1 MFIRLLLISACV
13 AATYFS
19 ELEDGEIETLSRSH
33 KRRKRHREGQ
43 DGLRRNSDYPAW
55 YNRDLEEVNII
66 SRGLDSI
73 LSHLGS
79 SLVPAVTRFPLRMMA
94 EDSEDAASKISA
106 DIKFMKV
113 LLSEDLQ
120 DSVTMRSSMERKMQS
135 DSTWGAWNN
144 SVVNLLIMGNS
155 ARFDEGD
162 FLENLSPF
170 VRLHVEI
177 VKFVFRSWSE
187 FVTSLKKYPLIEEL
201 SSDFPA
207 GSVSFPSL
215 YLPFVGE
222 IVPETFRSFFDRLL
236 PQVSSLWPSLRDRY
250 LNSLRYQL
258 DTVKALLEE
267 LELLVSQVMNQEGVV
282 DTSQQEIFKDL
293 LCPDLIKVSAF
304 VSWVP
309 PENIRRSNRL
319 IVSLFRICS
328 ESTAVD
334 FDKKHKMISYLPEVI
349 RNQSYFAKKTFR
361 VSSLRD
367 SMLELSKPLLER
379 GNEIFPSN
387 IIVKFTDTR
396 AEGDNGP
403 RAQWLSVMFE
413 YYFKA
418 GNGIFEYSDDSNRF
432 LKPCAKASFKALSA
446 VGRLIG
452 ISIRHGITV
461 GAKLTPCSLALLR
474 LPSKSFDLEKCVK
487 AEDPLFYSG
496 VKKIEL
502 AFAWDDQ
509 EAAEMLLQS
518 LPDSHDLTQTSYP
531 EYIHE
536 RLYEKGVGSIRKQ
549 MAHVSRAIQSVIP
562 QAALEL
568 FTDQEFETMINGVD
582 ELPGDSLWN
591 GIHFKVTSIET
602 QIKQWLE
609 EIIHEENEAFRF
621 AFNRFVTGAA
631 QPPVN
636 LNDPWIFATVNFS
649 ATLDSL
655 PTAQT
660 CFRNILIPNYLS
672 KETLRDKLLLAVFHG
687 VSTLELY

>member
-1 MFIRLLLISACV
+1 MIIRLLTISASV

-19 ELEDGEIETLSRSH
+19 ELEDGEIETLSRSNT
-33 KRRKRHREGQ
+33 RRKRRREHQ
-43 DGLRRNSDYPAW
+43 DRLTRQSEYPEW
-55 YNRDLEEVNII
+55 YNRDLDEVNII
-66 SRGLDSI
+66 SRGLDSV

-79 SLVPAVTRFPLRMMA
+79 NLVPAVTRFPLRTM
-94 EDSEDAASKISA
+94 SEESEGAASKISA
-106 DIKFMKV
+106 DIKFMKA

-120 DSVTMRSSMERKMQS
+120 DSVTMRNSMERKMQS

-162 FLENLSPF
+162 FLVNLSPF

-187 FVTSLKKYPLIEEL
+187 FATSLKKYTLIEEL
-201 SSDFPA
+201 SLDFPPD
-207 GSVSFPSL
+207 SVSLPSL

-222 IVPETFRSFFDRLL
+222 IVPETMQGFFDRLL
-236 PQVSSLWPSLRDRY
+236 PQATSLWPSLRDRY
-250 LNSLRYQL
+250 LNSLRYQF
-258 DTVKALLEE
+258 DTVRGLLEE
-267 LELLVSQVMNQEGVV
+267 LELLVSQVMNQNGVNQ
-282 DTSQQEIFKDL
+282 SEIFKNL
-293 LCPDLIKVSAF
+293 LCPDLLKVSAF

-309 PENIRRSNRL
+309 PENFRRSNRL

-328 ESTAVD
+328 DSAAVD

-361 VSSLRD
+361 VPSLRD
-367 SMLELSKPLLER
+367 SLLELSKPFLER
-379 GNEIFPSN
+379 GTEIFPSDL
-387 IIVKFTDTR
+387 IVKFTDTR

-432 LKPCAKASFKALSA
+432 LKPCAKASIKALSA

-474 LPSKSFDLEKCVK
+474 LPSKSFDLENCVK

-509 EAAEMLLQS
+509 EAAEMFFQS

-536 RLYEKGVGSIRKQ
+536 RLYEKGIGSIRKQ
-549 MAHVSRAIQSVIP
+549 MAQISRAIQSVVP

-568 FTDQEFETMINGVD
+568 FTDREFETLINGVD
-582 ELPGDSLWN
+582 ELTGDTLWN
-591 GIHFKVTSIET
+591 GIHFKVTDRET

-609 EIIHEENEAFRF
+609 EIIREENDDFRF

-636 LNDPWIFATVNFS
+636 LDDPWIFATVNFL
-649 ATLDSL
+649 ATLDNL

-660 CFRNILIPNYLS
+660 CFRNILIPNYAT
-672 KETLRDKLLLAVFHG
+672 KDTFREKLVMAVFHG
-687 VSTLELY
+687 VSTLDLY